1 MIGRRKVWAP
11 DYCLVTIGRKSTV
24 LRQHCAVPGWSLLA
38 AVTAPVFLAAGAL
51 AQVQETIPPVL
62 SSGLH
67 ETTTLQTSVIARPSQ
82 RPATQSLPDAASLPP
97 IGSIGAASDIRP
109 FLEPGVPQDLARAA
123 LRRAWTVDPAIRD
136 FVGLSENSWD
146 FNASGAVGA
155 ADETENRL
163 LSGSN
168 KSATGRSGPNH
179 NQY

>member
-1 MIGRRKVWAP
+1 MGSILLPRHYRAQKHGTAATL
-11 DYCLVTIGRKSTV
+11 CCSGLVM
-24 LRQHCAVPGWSLLA
+24 LA

-51 AQVQETIPPVL
+51 AKVQETIPHVL
-62 SSGLH
+62 SNGLH
-67 ETTTLQTSVIARPSQ
+67 ETATLQTSVIARPNQ

-136 FVGLSENSWD
+136 FVGLSENFSD
-146 FNASGAVGA
+146 INASDAVRT

-163 LSGSN
+163 LSGSD
-168 KSATGRSGPNH
+168 KSATGLSKSGR
-179 NQY
+179 